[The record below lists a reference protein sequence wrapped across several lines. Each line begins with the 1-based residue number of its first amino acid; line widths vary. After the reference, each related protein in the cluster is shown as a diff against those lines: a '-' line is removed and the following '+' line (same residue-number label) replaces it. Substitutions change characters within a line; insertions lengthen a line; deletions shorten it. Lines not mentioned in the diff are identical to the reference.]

1 MDVGTFPGCPEA
13 VPERIKNPI
22 IRFVFVHTPSV
33 KQKRPSA
40 LNSIH
45 INCHLPAYPNTESFE
60 AGTKKSVV
68 SIFSQCYYWHSIMDE
83 SLPVRKKREQN
94 LDKKKRYR
102 IITAIIMTIIFID
115 HITKIIAK
123 ATLRYSTPKIYLW
136 DFFRFQY
143 AENTGAML
151 GLGSSLPESV
161 RFWLLTVL
169 VGILLFVL
177 LAYVL
182 FGRHLSNLQ
191 IISLSL
197 ISGGGLSNFID
208 RIINNGRV
216 VDFMNMGIG
225 WLRTGIFNV
234 ADVMI
239 MIGMGLIL
247 IFGISKPRSSMVIE
261 ESPDSEEQSS

>member
-1 MDVGTFPGCPEA
+1 ME
-13 VPERIKNPI
+13 N
-22 IRFVFVHTPSV
+22 
-33 KQKRPSA
+33 
-40 LNSIH
+40 
-45 INCHLPAYPNTESFE
+45 
-60 AGTKKSVV
+60 
-68 SIFSQCYYWHSIMDE
+68 
-83 SLPVRKKREQN
+83 
-94 LDKKKRYR
+94 KKRYGV
-102 IITAIIMTIIFID
+102 ISAIILTIILID

-123 ATLRYSTPKIYLW
+123 TTLKYSAPKVYLG

-151 GLGSSLPESV
+151 GLGSGLPENV
-161 RFWLLTVL
+161 RFWLLTVV

-182 FGRHLSNLQ
+182 FGRRLSNLQ

-197 ISGGGLSNFID
+197 ISGGGLSNFLD

-247 IFGISKPRSSMVIE
+247 IFGISKPHSKTVPQQGAESE
-261 ESPDSEEQSS
+261 QQNNESPEENRLT

>member
-1 MDVGTFPGCPEA
+1 M
-13 VPERIKNPI
+13 
-22 IRFVFVHTPSV
+22 
-33 KQKRPSA
+33 
-40 LNSIH
+40 
-45 INCHLPAYPNTESFE
+45 
-60 AGTKKSVV
+60 
-68 SIFSQCYYWHSIMDE
+68 
-83 SLPVRKKREQN
+83 
-94 LDKKKRYR
+94 DKKKRYSV
-102 IITAIIMTIIFID
+102 ITAIICIIILID

-123 ATLRYSTPKIYLW
+123 TTLKYSAPKIYLW

-151 GLGSSLPESV
+151 GLGSSLPENV
-161 RFWLLTVL
+161 RFWLLTVV
-169 VGILLFVL
+169 VGILLSVL
-177 LAYVL
+177 LVYVL

-247 IFGISKPRSSMVIE
+247 IFGISKPHSKTI
-261 ESPDSEEQSS
+261 PEQGVEGEQQKS